1 MCASTSTIHSRVEE
15 MRPDLIISYGLCL
28 IVLHSAMIIS
38 DFVFYMYA
46 FNLFGIGSSTTHN
59 SGAGGAQAP
68 INGSA
73 QIHQSTNLSNNNISQ

>member
-1 MCASTSTIHSRVEE
+1 MLSI
-15 MRPDLIISYGLCL
+15 Y
-28 IVLHSAMIIS
+28 
-38 DFVFYMYA
+38 
-46 FNLFGIGSSTTHN
+46 LFDIGSSTTHN